1 MKSPQRLYQNGSV
14 ARSDSRE
21 LLRADVL
28 VDESGTI
35 TAVAPGL
42 KADAHT
48 EVIDCTGCVLVPG
61 MFDLHVHA
69 REPGGEHKETLATC
83 AAAALH
89 GGVTGLVLMPDTTP
103 PIDTGHLV
111 KSVQDLAADIP
122 GITMLPAGCLTKGRG
137 GAELASFSGMVS
149 RGVPLLTDADRAVP
163 CPAVMR
169 RCLEY
174 ARDFDVLVAT
184 HGDTPALS
192 RGGAMNEGH
201 TSYRL
206 GLPGN
211 PAISQEIAIDRDLR
225 LAALTGA
232 RLHLQQISTAAGARA
247 VSHAKE
253 DGLRVSAEVS
263 AHHLLLDETDIGD
276 YQSHAKTDPPLRLAT
291 DREALLAWL
300 IDDTIDLIASDHSP
314 HTEFEKSSDFA
325 SAPAGFSGL
334 ETTVLVLFDQF
345 IKPGHFGWDLLIQKY
360 ADAPR
365 ELIGA
370 PPVQISVGSRA
381 EFFVFDP
388 AASTRVEKAWFRSRS
403 PVNPFIGREFAGAVR
418 ETVVG

>member
-1 MKSPQRLYQNGSV
+1 MKSPQRLYKNGLV

-21 LLRADVL
+21 LLSSDVL
-28 VDESGTI
+28 VDGDGRI
-35 TAVAPGL
+35 AAVGPHL
-42 KADAHT
+42 KADPNT

-111 KSVQDLAADIP
+111 KSVQDLADDIT
-122 GITMLPAGCLTKGRG
+122 GITMLPAGCLTKGRAG
-137 GAELASFSGMVS
+137 TELASFSGMVS
-149 RGVPLLTDADRAVP
+149 RGVPLLTDADRTVP

-192 RGGAMNEGH
+192 RGGAMNEGR
-201 TSYRL
+201 TSYSL

-247 VSHAKE
+247 VSRAKE
-253 DGLRVSAEVS
+253 DGLAISAEVS
-263 AHHLLLDETDIGD
+263 AHHLVLDETDIGD
-276 YQSHAKTDPPLRLAT
+276 YQSHAKTDPPLRLAA
-291 DREALLAWL
+291 DKKALLARL
-300 IDDTIDLIASDHSP
+300 LDGTIDLIASDHSP

-345 IKPGHFGWDLLIQKY
+345 IKSGRFGWDLLIQKY

-365 ELIGA
+365 ALIGL
-370 PPVQISVGSRA
+370 PKVPISVGARA
-381 EFFVFDP
+381 EFFIFDP
-388 AASTRVEKAWFRSRS
+388 AARTAVEKSWFRSRS
-403 PVNPFIGREFAGAVR
+403 PVNPFIGRDFAGAVR